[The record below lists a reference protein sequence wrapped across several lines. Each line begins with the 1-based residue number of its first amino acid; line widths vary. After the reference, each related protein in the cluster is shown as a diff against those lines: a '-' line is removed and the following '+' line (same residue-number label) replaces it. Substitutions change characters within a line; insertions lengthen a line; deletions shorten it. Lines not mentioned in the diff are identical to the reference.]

1 MQSFPNVAKSL
12 KRTDKPLLSIHMARN
27 DAPFK
32 LKKNYCT
39 HKYNQDLGL
48 EGVNQEELWFGPLRL
63 WSL

>member
-48 EGVNQEELWFGPLRL
+48 EGVNQEEL
-63 WSL
+63 